1 MENKSTELQI
11 IPAELNTAIE
21 GTKIEHSKAEQH
33 AMAFAPSMQ
42 EYLTYAEIIKGLNR
56 DNPTD
61 IDAKKARETRL
72 KLVKVRTSAEGIK
85 DLRKEGIRAEGD
97 LIQALFNVVKN
108 SCIVTE
114 TEFTEIEKHQERL
127 EEKRQ
132 AELSAVR
139 IELLAVLGT
148 DTTYLPLGIM
158 TDEQFNRLLE
168 NETLAFNARKE
179 QAEKA
184 EALRIET
191 ERLAEEARQ
200 AQIKKDAEER
210 ESQRLENIRLQKEN
224 EEKEALLEKER
235 KAAKDAADKLAK
247 ENEAKL
253 AEQNRI
259 AAAELKKQKDAADKL
274 AAELKTKQ
282 DAEFK
287 EHQRLEA
294 QAKRELQAKQDA
306 LLAPDKDKIRVFYE
320 ALKVLISEIPALE
333 SEQGKLIASI
343 AMGDLKILQS
353 KIIEES
359 KKLV

>member
-1 MENKSTELQI
+1 MKEKTELQL
-11 IPAELNTAIE
+11 IPAELNTAIKD
-21 GTKIEHSKAEQH
+21 TKIEHSKAEQH
-33 AMAFAPSMQ
+33 ALAFAPSMQ

-56 DNPTD
+56 ENPTD
-61 IDAKKARETRL
+61 KDAKIARENRL
-72 KLVKVRTSAEGIK
+72 KLVKVRTNAEGIK

-108 SCIVTE
+108 SCLVTE

-132 AELSAVR
+132 ADLSASR
-139 IELLAVLGT
+139 IELLAVFGT

-158 TDEQFNRLLE
+158 TDEQFSRLLE
-168 NETLAFNARKE
+168 NETLAFNARKA

-184 EALRIET
+184 ETDRIEA

-200 AQIKKDAEER
+200 SQIKKDAEER
-210 ESQRLENIRLQKEN
+210 EAQRLENIRLQKEN
-224 EEKEALLEKER
+224 EEARL
-235 KAAKDAADKLAK
+235 AADRLAK

-274 AAELKTKQ
+274 AAELKAKQ

-320 ALKVLISEIPALE
+320 ALKVLISEIPTLE
-333 SEQGKLIASI
+333 SEQGKFIASM

-359 KKLV
+359 KKLI